1 MDETYRF
8 IIHFSGWSEAK
19 GIQANIEDMSFEE
32 LDINLRKFYAE
43 ARSQNGDHY
52 SRATLLSLRNGIER
66 YLNSPPHNIPIKIG
80 KDPRFVLSNKV
91 LDAQIK
97 QLKRDGKENTAH
109 KPPLADEDLQ
119 KLKTSQVLS
128 PSNPHSLLKNVWFH
142 VSLYWCRRGREG
154 QQKLSSRS
162 FTFEKDA
169 NQREYVTMAHDECTK
184 NHPGGLADVPSYEK
198 MGRMYKTESQND
210 GYSCLK
216 LYLSKLNPKCE
227 ALFQYPKRSWRS
239 SDNIWFENRPIGL
252 NKLGQMMATISKEAK
267 LSRVYTNHS
276 VRSTAITV
284 WSKAGLPDRQIMA
297 ISGHRS
303 ESSLKSYHSRPS
315 TGQLERCSDVLSSAM
330 GENIKPKVSQPM
342 YALSSIR
349 KTDEKS
355 SEESSSGASA
365 MPQKLFDGCTI
376 NGLTIHFNR

>member
-1 MDETYRF
+1 MDSLRDIELPTFEFDFDNNVQDSDEELLNACLELEQYEQYLSNEDPMSRKKQDLLRLGAKSLTNCYKMLKQPEQKKTRSGLLWFLKEKISIFQQILGALFPFRAEYGFPVVVHGIQDGRTEGRTDGRKETCVRAGTLCR
-8 IIHFSGWSEAK
+8 SMENRLDGWSEAK
-19 GIQANIEDMSFEE
+19 GIQVNIEDMSFEE

-109 KPPLADEDLQ
+109 KPPLADEDLR

-169 NQREYVTMAHDECTK
+169 NQRENTRKCVFTYLFTPTK
-184 NHPGGLADVPSYEK
+184 D
-198 MGRMYKTESQND
+198 
-210 GYSCLK
+210 
-216 LYLSKLNPKCE
+216 
-227 ALFQYPKRSWRS
+227 
-239 SDNIWFENRPIGL
+239 
-252 NKLGQMMATISKEAK
+252 
-267 LSRVYTNHS
+267 
-276 VRSTAITV
+276 
-284 WSKAGLPDRQIMA
+284 
-297 ISGHRS
+297 
-303 ESSLKSYHSRPS
+303 
-315 TGQLERCSDVLSSAM
+315 
-330 GENIKPKVSQPM
+330 
-342 YALSSIR
+342 
-349 KTDEKS
+349 
-355 SEESSSGASA
+355 
-365 MPQKLFDGCTI
+365 
-376 NGLTIHFNR
+376 